1 MPMVKAYRLL
11 FLISFLFI
19 SFSAFSPSD
28 TDESIAN
35 LDKLMHFSAFF
46 ILSLLLDLSSKSDL
60 MVNKIFLSFL
70 VTYAGLI
77 EIIQYFL
84 PYRSAEI
91 LDFIFDLL
99 GILVYLYFA
108 PKIVSRFI
116 RWDIFFYFC
125 CYFRSLRFIH

>member
-1 MPMVKAYRLL
+1 MVKAYRSL

-19 SFSAFSPSD
+19 SYSAFTPSD
-28 TDESIAN
+28 TDGSIAN

-46 ILSLLLDLSSKSDL
+46 ILSLLLDLSLKSDL
-60 MVNKIFLSFL
+60 MVNKFFLFFL
-70 VTYAGLI
+70 VTYAGFI

-108 PKIVSRFI
+108 PKIVSRFVK
-116 RWDIFFYFC
+116 
-125 CYFRSLRFIH
+125 

>member
-46 ILSLLLDLSSKSDL
+46 ILSLLLDLSLKSDL

-108 PKIVSRFI
+108 PKIVSRFV
-116 RWDIFFYFC
+116 R
-125 CYFRSLRFIH
+125 